1 MDEGSWPTTR
11 FSTLL
16 LADHVAVC
24 RVRDGCGNQSAQR
37 ELPFVIEYGNGDEKV
52 FAGTISFHSL
62 SVKNS
67 VGELG
72 YWMTSSMRGKGI
84 ATTAARMLT
93 DYGFA
98 TIGFKRIEA
107 IVDRD
112 NVASLKLLESA
123 GYQREGLLRKKI
135 SRDDLAALRLEVRR
149 CEDRLTKLNDMRDK
163 LAKKLADPA
172 LYESDRIGELETW
185 NRKYAEVME
194 ALDRAEALWMAAEEK
209 LDAAS

>member
-1 MDEGSWPTTR
+1 MIWWPTEVPTITR
-11 FSTLL
+11 GLITLRKPHL
-16 LADHVAVC
+16 DDTQAVF
-24 RVRDGCGNQSAQR
+24 DGCQDPLIPRFTAISTDYSMAHALDYVQRTDASVRTQR
-37 ELPFVIEYGNGDEKV
+37 ELPFVIEYGNGDDRV

-98 TIGFKRIEA
+98 TIGFQRIEA
-107 IVDRD
+107 MVDRD

-123 GYQREGLLRKKI
+123 GYQREGLLKNKVT
-135 SRDDLAALRLEVRR
+135 RDDGRQIDMYIYAALP
-149 CEDRLTKLNDMRDK
+149 EDWEYL
-163 LAKKLADPA
+163 P
-172 LYESDRIGELETW
+172 E
-185 NRKYAEVME
+185 
-194 ALDRAEALWMAAEEK
+194 
-209 LDAAS
+209 

>member
-1 MDEGSWPTTR
+1 MIWWPTEVPTITR
-11 FSTLL
+11 GLITLRKPHLDDTQAVFDSCQDPLIPRFTAISTDYSMAHALDYVQRTD
-16 LADHVAVC
+16 AS
-24 RVRDGCGNQSAQR
+24 VRTQR
-37 ELPFVIEYGNGDEKV
+37 ELPFVIEYGNGDDRV

-98 TIGFKRIEA
+98 TIGLKRIEA

-135 SRDDLAALRLEVRR
+135 SRDDGRQVDMYIYAALP
-149 CEDRLTKLNDMRDK
+149 EDWEYL
-163 LAKKLADPA
+163 P
-172 LYESDRIGELETW
+172 E
-185 NRKYAEVME
+185 
-194 ALDRAEALWMAAEEK
+194 
-209 LDAAS
+209 

>member
-1 MDEGSWPTTR
+1 MIWWPTEVPTITR
-11 FSTLL
+11 GLITLRKPHL
-16 LADHVAVC
+16 DDTQAVF
-24 RVRDGCGNQSAQR
+24 DGCQDPLIPRFTAISTDYSMAHALDYVQRTDASVRTQR
-37 ELPFVIEYGNGDEKV
+37 ELPFVIEYGNGDDRD

-98 TIGFKRIEA
+98 TIGFKRIEG

-135 SRDDLAALRLEVRR
+135 SRDDGRQVDMYIYAALP
-149 CEDRLTKLNDMRDK
+149 EDWEYL
-163 LAKKLADPA
+163 P
-172 LYESDRIGELETW
+172 E
-185 NRKYAEVME
+185 
-194 ALDRAEALWMAAEEK
+194 
-209 LDAAS
+209 

>member
-1 MDEGSWPTTR
+1 MIWWPTEVPTITR
-11 FSTLL
+11 GLITLRKPHL
-16 LADHVAVC
+16 DDTQAVF
-24 RVRDGCGNQSAQR
+24 DGCQDPLIPRFTAISTDYSMAHALDYVQRTDASVRTQR
-37 ELPFVIEYGNGDEKV
+37 ELPFVIEYGNGDDRV

-98 TIGFKRIEA
+98 TIGFQRIEA
-107 IVDRD
+107 MVDRD

-123 GYQREGLLRKKI
+123 GYQREGLLKNKVT
-135 SRDDLAALRLEVRR
+135 RDDGRQVDMYIYAALP
-149 CEDRLTKLNDMRDK
+149 EDWEYL
-163 LAKKLADPA
+163 P
-172 LYESDRIGELETW
+172 E
-185 NRKYAEVME
+185 
-194 ALDRAEALWMAAEEK
+194 
-209 LDAAS
+209 

>member
-1 MDEGSWPTTR
+1 MIWWPTEVPTITR
-11 FSTLL
+11 GLITLRKPHL
-16 LADHVAVC
+16 DDTQAVF
-24 RVRDGCGNQSAQR
+24 DGCQDPLIPRFTAISTDYSMAHALDYVQRTDASVRTQR
-37 ELPFVIEYGNGDEKV
+37 ELPFVIEYGNGDDRV

-112 NVASLKLLESA
+112 NVTSLKLLESA

-135 SRDDLAALRLEVRR
+135 SRDDGRQIDMYIYAALP
-149 CEDRLTKLNDMRDK
+149 EDWEYL
-163 LAKKLADPA
+163 P
-172 LYESDRIGELETW
+172 E
-185 NRKYAEVME
+185 
-194 ALDRAEALWMAAEEK
+194 
-209 LDAAS
+209 